1 MNTNQWKERLDE
13 AARRTCEAAAQVGD
27 AAKAGA
33 AKAAETA
40 ENVVAITRI
49 RLTIADLNSEKN
61 RQLKRVGELVYATHT
76 GDPTDSETMER
87 ALTAIDNLNEQI
99 RNQER
104 ELQTIRGMTV
114 CETCGA
120 ANPIGSAYCSNCGQ
134 AMAH

>member
-33 AKAAETA
+33 AKAAETT
-40 ENVVAITRI
+40 ENVVAMARI
-49 RLTIADLNSEKN
+49 RLTIADLNNEKN

-76 GDPTDSETMER
+76 GDPTDSEILER

-99 RNQER
+99 QKQEK
-104 ELQTIRGMTV
+104 ELQAIRGMAV
-114 CETCGA
+114 CATCGA
-120 ANPIGSAYCSNCGQ
+120 ANAADSAYCSNCGQ
-134 AMAH
+134 AMAR